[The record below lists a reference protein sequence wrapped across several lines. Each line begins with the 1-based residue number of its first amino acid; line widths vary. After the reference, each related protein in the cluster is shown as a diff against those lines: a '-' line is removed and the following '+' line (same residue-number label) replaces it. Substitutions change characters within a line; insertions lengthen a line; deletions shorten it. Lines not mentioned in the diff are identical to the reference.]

1 MPSTP
6 TVTAC
11 PPGKSQCADGFKRPR
26 HRLHIA
32 SGFSPYFRWPRPL
45 SALAGRRSD
54 KRADQLLPGRRTAP
68 QRSLRAITAGKRFF
82 VRAVSAELSWRGVG
96 LVGVLPQLL
105 RNGAAGFGSRL
116 SSSFYLEWA
125 VILEIIR
132 QVFTELFSA
141 ECSKNS
147 VGRRRAGQLDVCVQ
161 RRMFRT
167 FIPAQGSI
175 LNCRNGVR
183 KGVSVVETLVQVFRR
198 TPSTVLG
205 PRIPIEP

>member
-1 MPSTP
+1 M
-6 TVTAC
+6 
-11 PPGKSQCADGFKRPR
+11 
-26 HRLHIA
+26 
-32 SGFSPYFRWPRPL
+32 
-45 SALAGRRSD
+45 
-54 KRADQLLPGRRTAP
+54 
-68 QRSLRAITAGKRFF
+68 
-82 VRAVSAELSWRGVG
+82 
-96 LVGVLPQLL
+96 VGVLPQLL
-105 RNGAAGFGSRL
+105 RNGAAGLGSRL

-125 VILEIIR
+125 VILEIIW

-147 VGRRRAGQLDVCVQ
+147 VGRRRDGLTDGARSESHESVSVPLSAGQLDVCIQ

-183 KGVSVVETLVQVFRR
+183 KGVSVVETLVQVFRW

-205 PRIPIEP
+205 PRIPIGP